1 MDYSQSRARPVSG
14 SHPPNSKNSLEKRF
28 VRKFIGALALLVG
41 AASTLSAQSGT
52 TISGTV
58 TNEQGV
64 PLPGAT
70 VLIQGTTTGAHTDDA
85 GRYVIIVPASN
96 ANGQP
101 TGSRQFS
108 LPV

>member
-1 MDYSQSRARPVSG
+1 MLAPSQSERSQHPCKRVHPQEARFMDYSQSRARPVSG
-14 SHPPNSKNSLEKRF
+14 SHPPNYNNSLEKRF

-70 VLIQGTTTGAHTDDA
+70 VLIQGTTTEM
-85 GRYVIIVPASN
+85 
-96 ANGQP
+96 
-101 TGSRQFS
+101 
-108 LPV
+108 